1 MNAELREELK
11 ACDFEAP
18 AGVAMV
24 AAVGRLLKP
33 IPDEVLFGEDGI
45 NWRFQSEVKAAVLR
59 YQAYVIGGEQ

>member
-1 MNAELREELK
+1 
-11 ACDFEAP
+11 
-18 AGVAMV
+18 MV